1 MRTRSIAVFAAGAL
15 VSALVLHAQPTEQ
28 PQAPTTDPFARIKPS
43 AAHSNYEPI
52 VGTWNMDWTLLGGS
66 EPRKVSGTCINTWAV
81 GGRWVKSDFKTDM
94 NIGDEI
100 FQGTGY
106 FGHDNV
112 SGEYHNVWFESN
124 RTAVQYDVGGFDSAT
139 KTFTFEGEQ
148 PTAGGQMV
156 STRTTLR
163 IVSDDEHVIEMY
175 VRRGEGEERK
185 VLELVFTREG

>member
-1 MRTRSIAVFAAGAL
+1 MRTRAVTVFAAGAL

-28 PQAPTTDPFARIKPS
+28 PQADPYARIKPS

-52 VGTWNMDWTLLGGS
+52 VGTWNMDWTLFRADG
-66 EPRKVSGTCINTWAV
+66 EDRKVSGTCINTWAV

-94 NIGDEI
+94 TIGDEI

-124 RTAVQYDVGGFDSAT
+124 RTAVQYDVGGYDQET
-139 KTFTFEGEQ
+139 RTFTFEGEQ
-148 PTAGGQMV
+148 STASGQTI
-156 STRTTLR
+156 STRTTLH

-175 VRRGEGEERK
+175 VSRGEDEERK
-185 VLELVFTREG
+185 VLELVFEREG